1 MTIHFSIDTKPIPQA
16 RPRVGRFN
24 TYEPERCTN
33 YKSLISW
40 TAKQAMQ
47 GKTLF
52 TSPIR
57 IDIKVFRNQSPTSKQ
72 YGDWD
77 NHAKSVC
84 DALNGIVYEDD
95 AQIVDGRVQMFKD
108 KNQRVEVMV
117 TDEV

>member
-1 MTIHFSIDTKPIPQA
+1 MIIHFSIDTKPIPQA

-40 TAKQAMQ
+40 SAKKAMTGKSPLTA
-47 GKTLF
+47 
-52 TSPIR
+52 PIR
-57 IDIKVFRNQSPTSKQ
+57 IVIKIFRNQSPTSKQ

-84 DALNGIVYEDD
+84 DALNGIVFADD

-108 KNQRVEVMV
+108 KNQRVEVTV
-117 TDEV
+117 SDEV